1 MDFNN
6 IESISPSNSYF
17 NTDLIDQLLQDSST
31 EEEMQQQICNHR
43 SEVTVLKSENL
54 EKEAR
59 LQQWK
64 NYATLD
70 KMAFDLQREK
80 LLQDINGLQSQV

>member
-17 NTDLIDQLLQDSST
+17 NTYLIDQLLQDSST
-31 EEEMQQQICNHR
+31 EEGMQKQICNLR
-43 SEVTVLKSENL
+43 SEVTKLKSENQ
-54 EKEAR
+54 EKEPR

-64 NYATLD
+64 NYATID
-70 KMAFDLQREK
+70 KLSFDLQREK
-80 LLQDINGLQSQV
+80 LLQDINELQSQV